1 MKSAKILFAASLIV
15 VVGLAMSLAGC
26 STSGCAKATP
36 GNSAGA
42 SGGTANGSTPP
53 AGSCSLPGS
62 SGSTG
67 PAAAYA
73 YYVNTGTIGA
83 AVLDTA
89 GNFVPIPNFV
99 SPAGNLLSAV
109 PGVVI
114 AQEKWFYESLG
125 TSIAAY
131 SINGTTGALTALTG
145 SPFPTSDTEAYGIST
160 DPAGKFL
167 FQSAANDDQV
177 TVFAI
182 NQTDGTLTS
191 VGSFGVGFFAAQA
204 TTDGLGRYLY
214 VTAGNLGGE
223 VAIFSIGATGFLTPI
238 AGSPFSITIAQL
250 RSEPSGNFLVG
261 VTGNGANNGFP
272 SDNHVYVYAID
283 QSTGALSPVS
293 GSPFLTTYTP
303 GTFAVS
309 PSGTLVYT
317 FNQTVSG
324 SSPMEG
330 FQLDTT
336 SGALTALS
344 SSPFTSLTASDGMFD
359 QSGAFLFL
367 YSSGSLSVASVDS
380 TTGALTPVGS
390 PVTNVGPSTDWAPT
404 DPH

>member
-1 MKSAKILFAASLIV
+1 MKRAKILFGGSLIV

-26 STSGCAKATP
+26 STSGCATATP
-36 GNSAGA
+36 GSTGGA
-42 SGGTANGSTPP
+42 SGGTAGGSTPP
-53 AGSCSLPGS
+53 AGGCSLPGS

-67 PAAAYA
+67 PAAAFA

-89 GNFVPIPNFV
+89 GNFVPIPNFI
-99 SPAGNLLSAV
+99 SPPGSLNAV
-109 PGVVI
+109 GGVAI
-114 AQEKWFYESLG
+114 AQKKWLYVSRG
-125 TSIAAY
+125 TTIEAY

-145 SPFPTSDTEAYGIST
+145 SPFPTSDTEAFGLST
-160 DPAGKFL
+160 DPSGKFV
-167 FQSAANDDQV
+167 FQSAANDNQV

-182 NQTDGTLTS
+182 NQTDGTLTPVS
-191 VGSFGVGFFAAQA
+191 SFGLGFFAAQA
-204 TTDGLGRYLY
+204 TTDGLGKYLY

-223 VAIFSIGATGFLTPI
+223 VAIFSIGPTGFLTPI
-238 AGSPFSITIAQL
+238 IGSPFSISIAQL
-250 RSEPSGNFLVG
+250 RSEPSGKFLIG

-272 SDNHVYVYAID
+272 SDNNIYVYAIN
-283 QSTGALSPVS
+283 QSSGALSPVN
-293 GSPFLTTYTP
+293 GSPFPTTYTP
-303 GTFAVS
+303 GTFAVD
-309 PSGTLVYT
+309 PNGTLIYT

-336 SGALTALS
+336 SGAVAALS
-344 SSPFTSLTASDGMFD
+344 TSPFTSMTASAGLFD

-367 YSSGSLSVASVDS
+367 YSNSTLAVAAVDG
-380 TTGALTPVGS
+380 TTGALTSIGS
-390 PVTNVGPSTDWAPT
+390 PVTNVGPSTTWAPT